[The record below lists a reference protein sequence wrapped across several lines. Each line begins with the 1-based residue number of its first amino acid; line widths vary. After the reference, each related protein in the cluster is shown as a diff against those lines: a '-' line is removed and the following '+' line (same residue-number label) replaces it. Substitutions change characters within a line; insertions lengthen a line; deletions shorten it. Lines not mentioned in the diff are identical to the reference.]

1 MFRILQL
8 ENKQKKSFKLQL
20 ARVREETKLIIRT
33 ETWNFCQFQL
43 LRHLQRDQTFKLKV
57 AKLFSNFAQKVVSV
71 VFA

>member
-33 ETWNFCQFQL
+33 ET
-43 LRHLQRDQTFKLKV
+43 
-57 AKLFSNFAQKVVSV
+57 
-71 VFA
+71 